1 MDSNDIHRE
10 VSNHV
15 LNTIPVKPLRYETLN
30 WPLGFLTNRCKRGEE
45 DFTDREKSVSE
56 KILGWRHNL
65 DTEIRRD
72 LVNLNQRRTKE
83 EGYFF
88 PPLVVRAKSGLGKS
102 ILLGKVMA
110 ELIDAAS
117 GVSDGNWPSMQRI
130 VFSQI
135 KDNTSYET
143 LEESICKGMD
153 VYHRR
158 ENFEFLFNDTSEIPD
173 GLKIIVIDSL
183 DEHPKREDWWA
194 VTEKLS
200 DAGWKVIWSCRD
212 PDWDIYELSKKIP
225 HKFKYDLQEKENYPW
240 ERNVPYGI

>member
-1 MDSNDIHRE
+1 M
-10 VSNHV
+10 
-15 LNTIPVKPLRYETLN
+15 
-30 WPLGFLTNRCKRGEE
+30 
-45 DFTDREKSVSE
+45 KSHVSE

-72 LVNLNQRRTKE
+72 LLNLTQRRTKE
-83 EGYFF
+83 EESVF

-117 GVSDGNWPSMQRI
+117 GFGDGNWPTMERI

-158 ENFEFLFNDTSEIPD
+158 DNFEFLFSDTSEIPD

-183 DEHPKREDWWA
+183 DEHPKREDWW
-194 VTEKLS
+194 E
-200 DAGWKVIWSCRD
+200 C
-212 PDWDIYELSKKIP
+212 
-225 HKFKYDLQEKENYPW
+225 N
-240 ERNVPYGI
+240 

>member
-1 MDSNDIHRE
+1 
-10 VSNHV
+10 
-15 LNTIPVKPLRYETLN
+15 
-30 WPLGFLTNRCKRGEE
+30 
-45 DFTDREKSVSE
+45 
-56 KILGWRHNL
+56 
-65 DTEIRRD
+65 
-72 LVNLNQRRTKE
+72 
-83 EGYFF
+83 
-88 PPLVVRAKSGLGKS
+88 
-102 ILLGKVMA
+102 MA

-117 GVSDGNWPSMQRI
+117 GVNDGNWPSMQRI

-200 DAGWKVIWSCRD
+200 DAGWKVIWSCRILIG
-212 PDWDIYELSKKIP
+212 IYM
-225 HKFKYDLQEKENYPW
+225 N
-240 ERNVPYGI
+240 